1 MKNSITKIFSQDEKE
16 DSKKNG
22 SDEFA
27 EKFLKTRQFENLK
40 EIVDSDI
47 YKVIKDRKK
56 EESIQKYIHID
67 LDALYSLQS
76 ELSAY
81 LLLLGINNEEDYDND
96 YLMGEE

>member
-1 MKNSITKIFSQDEKE
+1 MSTPVKKITNLIKYLPYKDIAI
-16 DSKKNG
+16 
-22 SDEFA
+22 A

>member
-1 MKNSITKIFSQDEKE
+1 MLKSFLISQGVKKWLAGILPVELL
-16 DSKKNG
+16 SK
-22 SDEFA
+22 
-27 EKFLKTRQFENLK
+27 NLK

>member
-1 MKNSITKIFSQDEKE
+1 MSTPVEKITNLIQYLPYKDIKI
-16 DSKKNG
+16 
-22 SDEFA
+22 A

>member
-1 MKNSITKIFSQDEKE
+1 MSTPIIKITNLIQYLPEK
-16 DSKKNG
+16 DIK
-22 SDEFA
+22 FA
-27 EKFLKTRQFENLK
+27 KKFLKERQFEYLK

-47 YKVIKDRKK
+47 YKVLKDRKK
-56 EESIQKYIHID
+56 EESVQKYINID

-76 ELSAY
+76 ELAAY

>member
-1 MKNSITKIFSQDEKE
+1 MSTPVKKITNRSRYVPYKDIAI
-16 DSKKNG
+16 
-22 SDEFA
+22 A
-27 EKFLKTRQFENLK
+27 EKLLKTRQFENLK

>member
-1 MKNSITKIFSQDEKE
+1 MSTPIIKITNLIQYLPEK
-16 DSKKNG
+16 DIK
-22 SDEFA
+22 FA
-27 EKFLKTRQFENLK
+27 KKFLKERQFEYLK

-47 YKVIKDRKK
+47 YKVLKDRKK
-56 EESIQKYIHID
+56 EESNQKYTNID

-76 ELSAY
+76 ELAAY

>member
-1 MKNSITKIFSQDEKE
+1 MSTPVKKITNLIQYLPYKDIA
-16 DSKKNG
+16 
-22 SDEFA
+22 FA

>member
-1 MKNSITKIFSQDEKE
+1 MSTPIIKITNLIQCLPEK
-16 DSKKNG
+16 DIK
-22 SDEFA
+22 FA
-27 EKFLKTRQFENLK
+27 KKFLKERQFEYLK

-47 YKVIKDRKK
+47 YKVLKDRKK
-56 EESIQKYIHID
+56 EESNQKYTNID
-67 LDALYSLQS
+67 LDSLYSLQS

>member
-1 MKNSITKIFSQDEKE
+1 MSTPIIKITNLIQYLPEK
-16 DSKKNG
+16 DIK
-22 SDEFA
+22 FA
-27 EKFLKTRQFENLK
+27 EKFLKERQFEYLK

-47 YKVIKDRKK
+47 YKVLKDRKK
-56 EESIQKYIHID
+56 EESMQKYINID

-96 YLMGEE
+96 YLMGE

>member
-1 MKNSITKIFSQDEKE
+1 MSTPVKKITNLIQSLPYKDIQI
-16 DSKKNG
+16 
-22 SDEFA
+22 A

>member
-1 MKNSITKIFSQDEKE
+1 MSTPVKKITNLILYLPYKDIAI
-16 DSKKNG
+16 
-22 SDEFA
+22 A
-27 EKFLKTRQFENLK
+27 EKCLKTRQFENLK